1 MENLIPLA
9 VILVLVAAAGGYLW
23 RAKKRGN
30 HCVGCPGG
38 GCGGCS
44 GCKGKH

>member
-9 VILVLVAAAGGYLW
+9 VILVLVTAAGGYLW

-38 GCGGCS
+38 GRGGYS